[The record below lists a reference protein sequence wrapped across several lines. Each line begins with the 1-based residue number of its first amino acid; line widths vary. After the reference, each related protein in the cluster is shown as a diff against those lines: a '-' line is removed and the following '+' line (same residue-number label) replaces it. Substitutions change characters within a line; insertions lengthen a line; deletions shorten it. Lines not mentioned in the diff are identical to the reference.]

1 MRSDRFACFQPQPN
15 PGGVWLIQY
24 GGYNYTSMR
33 PADQAGDCD
42 GVTSAIGAT
51 AAVGEQRL
59 QHRRSGSVAGGAVV
73 VLAVAGGVVLMR
85 RRATVGERE

>member
-1 MRSDRFACFQPQPN
+1 M
-15 PGGVWLIQY
+15 LIQY
-24 GGYNYTSMR
+24 GGHNYTSMR

-51 AAVGEQRL
+51 AASES
-59 QHRRSGSVAGGAVV
+59 SGSSSTFWMVAGGAVV
-73 VLAVAGGVVLMR
+73 VLAAAGGVVLVR